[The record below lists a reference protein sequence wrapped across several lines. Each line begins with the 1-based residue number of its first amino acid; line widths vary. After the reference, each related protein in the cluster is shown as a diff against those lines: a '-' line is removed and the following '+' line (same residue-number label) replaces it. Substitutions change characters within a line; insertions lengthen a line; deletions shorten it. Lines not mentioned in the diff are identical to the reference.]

1 MHASYH
7 LRGRLWERAERALC
21 TPGPA
26 SITPD
31 PIGVDYGR
39 RVVNKFF
46 ETSNKK
52 SKRRPLGRFVRWLR
66 ALFNLVLVLGVSVV
80 VLLACLYLFVVREY
94 EDSLNRTYPE
104 LAENS
109 YVYDVDGNKI
119 GEIPVTESRETV
131 GFEGLG
137 AYLPEAVVAVEDR
150 RFYGHFGVDFEGLAR
165 AAWTDLR
172 SWEVQE
178 GGSTITEQLMKN
190 LYVPEG
196 ERLDTTFRRRF
207 VQSALAFAYERKH
220 TKNEVLTAYLN
231 TVYFGDGAYGA
242 EEAAQHYFGKSARDL
257 DLSEAAM
264 LAGLLHA
271 PSTYMTWEGDVI
283 EGRVRERR
291 DRVLELMQEQGMIS
305 SQQRE
310 EAEAEPLKFAP
321 DPPPEDP
328 AYTPFLEKV
337 GREVEERLGPRALQL
352 GGLRIHTTMD
362 PDLQL
367 AAVETSANVLSE
379 PDDPSAAVVTIEP
392 QSGAIRSLA
401 GQEGDFNLPLDARRQ
416 PGSSFKPIVLA
427 AALKEDISPESIY
440 ISHDLAFNF
449 QDEYYEIRN
458 YDYVERGEISVSEAM
473 AESDNTVFVQL
484 ATDVG
489 LEKVVQTAEDLG
501 ITTPVDPYPSTAI
514 GGLGSGV
521 SPLDMASAYSTFA
534 GGGIH
539 REPYSIESIDR
550 NSYGEGETVY
560 DHQIG
565 GRRVLTGNEAAVAT
579 QVLRGVVKDGT
590 ATIFHDLDEEI
601 GHTSA
606 GKTGTTDDFVDA
618 WYIGYTPLLCTSVWV
633 GYAEGRRSLV
643 GVHGLREPNGETLPM
658 DIWSGYMASATA
670 GDLDLEFPEADTG
683 ELYTVEGSTS
693 GGF

>member
-1 MHASYH
+1 MYASYH
-7 LRGRLWERAERALC
+7 LFSRPWPRVDTLD
-21 TPGPA
+21 T
-26 SITPD
+26 
-31 PIGVDYGR
+31 IGVDYGR
-39 RVVNKFF
+39 RVVNEFF

-52 SKRRPLGRFVRWLR
+52 SKRRPLIRFVRGLR
-66 ALFNLVLVLGVSVV
+66 ALFNLVLVLSACAVV
-80 VLLACLYLFVVREY
+80 ILACLYLFVVREY
-94 EDSLNRTYPE
+94 EDSLNRTYPQ

-109 YVYDVDGNKI
+109 YVYDADGNKI
-119 GEIPVTESRETV
+119 GEIPVTERREAV

-137 AYLPEAVVAVEDR
+137 PHLPEAVVAVEDR
-150 RFYGHFGVDFEGLAR
+150 SFYSHFGVDFEGLAR

-196 ERLDTTFRRRF
+196 QRLETSFRRRF

-242 EEAAQHYFGKSARDL
+242 EEAAQRYFGKSARDL
-257 DLSEAAM
+257 DLSEAAT

-271 PSTYMTWEGDVI
+271 PSTYTTWEGDVLGEQI
-283 EGRVRERR
+283 RDRR
-291 DRVLELMQEQGMIS
+291 DGVLGLMQEQGMIS
-305 SQQRE
+305 SQERE
-310 EAEAEPLKFAP
+310 EAEAAPLKFAP

-337 GREVEERLGPRALQL
+337 GRDVEEELGPRALQV

-362 PDLQL
+362 PDLQH
-367 AAVETSANVLSE
+367 AAVETSEDVLSE

-427 AALKEDISPESIY
+427 AALKHDISPESTY
-440 ISHDLAFNF
+440 ISHELTFDF
-449 QDEYYEIRN
+449 QNEYYEIHN
-458 YDYVERGEISVSEAM
+458 YDYIERGEISVSDAL

-484 ATDVG
+484 AADVG
-489 LEKVVQTAEDLG
+489 LNDVVQTAEDLG

-514 GGLGSGV
+514 GGLGTGV

-550 NSYGEGETVY
+550 NSYGESETVY
-560 DHQIG
+560 DHEIG
-565 GRRVLTGNEAAVAT
+565 GSRVLSGNQAAVAT

-590 ATIFHDLDEEI
+590 ATMFHDLDKEI
-601 GHTSA
+601 GRPSA
-606 GKTGTTDDFVDA
+606 GKTGTTDNFADA
-618 WYIGYTPLLCTSVWV
+618 WYVGYTPRLCTSVWV
-633 GYAEGRRSLV
+633 GYPEGRTSLV
-643 GVHGLREPNGETLPM
+643 GVHGIQEPNGETLPM
-658 DIWSGYMASATA
+658 DIWSGYMAEATA
-670 GDLDLEFPEADTG
+670 GDLELGFPEADESDLDVLKGTD
-683 ELYTVEGSTS
+683 SS
-693 GGF
+693 GF

>member
-1 MHASYH
+1 MA
-7 LRGRLWERAERALC
+7 AL
-21 TPGPA
+21 GPA

-31 PIGVDYGR
+31 TIGVDYGR
-39 RVVNKFF
+39 RVVNEFF

-52 SKRRPLGRFVRWLR
+52 SKRCPSGRFVKGLR
-66 ALFNLVLVLGVSVV
+66 ALFNLVLVLSVSAVV
-80 VLLACLYLFVVREY
+80 ILACLYVVVVREY
-94 EDSLNRTYPE
+94 EDRLDRTYPE

-119 GEIPVTESRETV
+119 GEIPVTERRETV

-137 AYLPEAVVAVEDR
+137 AHLLEAAVAVEDR

-172 SWEVQE
+172 FWEVQE

-196 ERLDTTFRRRF
+196 QRLDTSFRRRF

-242 EEAAQHYFGKSARDL
+242 EEAAQRFFSKSARDL
-257 DLSEAAM
+257 DLSESAM

-283 EGRVRERR
+283 EGQVRERR
-291 DRVLELMQEQGMIS
+291 NSVLGLMQEQGMIS
-305 SQQRE
+305 SRERE
-310 EAEAEPLKFAP
+310 EAEAQPLKFVP

-337 GREVEERLGPRALQL
+337 GREMEEQLGPRALQL

-362 PDLQL
+362 TDLQH
-367 AAVETSANVLSE
+367 AAVETSKDVLTE

-401 GQEGDFNLPLDARRQ
+401 GQDGEFNLALDARRQ
-416 PGSSFKPIVLA
+416 PGSSFKPLVLA
-427 AALKEDISPESIY
+427 AAIKEDISPESTY
-440 ISHDLAFNF
+440 ISQDLAFDF
-449 QDEYYEIRN
+449 QDEYYEVHN
-458 YDYVERGEISVSEAM
+458 YDYVERGEISISDAM

-484 ATDVG
+484 AVDVG
-489 LEKVVQTAEDLG
+489 LDDVVKTAENLG
-501 ITTPVDPYPSTAI
+501 ITTPVEPYPSTAI

-539 REPYSIESIDR
+539 REPYSIERIDR
-550 NSYGEGETVY
+550 NSYGQGETVY
-560 DHQIG
+560 DHQIS

-579 QVLRGVVKDGT
+579 QVLRGVVEDGT
-590 ATIFHDLDEEI
+590 ATLFHDLDEEI
-601 GHTSA
+601 GHPSA

-618 WYIGYTPLLCTSVWV
+618 WYVGYTPLLCTSVWV

-643 GVHGLREPNGETLPM
+643 GVHGLQEPNGETLPM

-670 GDLDLEFPEADTG
+670 GDLALEFPEADAG
-683 ELYTVEGSTS
+683 ELYTVEGGLSS
-693 GGF
+693 GF